1 MDKQK
6 EDNSQDLLSA
16 ALSQSGLMNFESP
29 VLNQPNT
36 QLQSNTVNFKECELL
51 TALKTE
57 QNKAPIPPHNP
68 PQVKMISSN
77 SILTSSSAS
86 IVTLAPQN
94 IVHHKTLPNTSG
106 ARTVTKINGPKIIK
120 IPALKAGSIIKINKF
135 GKADIIQRVKG
146 NVVQNGLNTLN
157 KESINTD
164 GAKQVTI
171 ASSLPTTII
180 RNTALDSKPQLPKT
194 IFLPAKDSAHS
205 NVISTT
211 RAGTPPIST
220 LRNPQKTAI
229 ISSIPPSTV
238 RLSRSA
244 SFNVPI
250 QRTQQIIS
258 TQIPAVPQTNKSQS
272 SCNLGS
278 LFVETVE
285 KSASFNAPHSPF
297 SLVLPEPNTQ
307 TTSQSLSHF
316 FTTNITSSDVSKS
329 HSIYASPSLQR
340 NIPPTVVPP
349 TIHIPQP
356 TPDTG
361 QGTVRFYGKGLAL
374 RTLSMPALKPGE
386 ELAAEEEREEEAEM
400 QHTHTYAL
408 YMPSKL
414 NIGHPHPDSVVET
427 SSLSSIM
434 PPDIKYQLSIP
445 QYTIDHCLLSALQLE
460 SVVYACQKHQ
470 MFLPNGERAGY
481 FIGDGPGVGKGR
493 TVAGVIYENYLL
505 GRKRALWFSVSND
518 LKYDAER
525 DLRDIG
531 AKNIK
536 VYSLNKFKYGKIT
549 AKNNGAAKKGVI
561 FGTYSSLIG
570 ESHQQGKYGTRLKQI
585 LNWVGEDFDGVI
597 IFDEC
602 HKAKNLVP
610 SGSGKSTKT
619 GHTVL
624 QLQTHLPNARVV
636 YASATGASE
645 PKNMAYMSRLG
656 LWGSGTPF
664 PQFTD
669 FIQAVERRGVG
680 AMELVAMD
688 MKLRGSYIARQL
700 SFYGVSFR
708 IEEVPLNNSFISMY
722 NKAVKLWM
730 LARAAFQAA
739 ASMIEAEY
747 HMKKSMWA
755 QFWSAH
761 QRFFKYLCLSAKVD
775 YTVSLVREAVKHGKC
790 VVIGLQSTGESRTLD
805 QLEKCNGELDDFV
818 STAKAVFETLIEN
831 HFPAPDR
838 KRVTAVLGRDFYKKE
853 EPAAVAAEKKAVKRK
868 RVNGFS
874 NSSKRHRGSN
884 SSDAASSSE
893 SDDDL
898 LSASDEDDLPT
909 SSSDE
914 DIHKIFGEPSDSE
927 DWEKSE
933 RKRNKNEHKLKNKSK
948 HNNNNGVKHE
958 DGDHSSTNHVTKST
972 NEKKEDASVVLKSL
986 DSVSGTLI
994 SSLPGMGPIEQ
1005 AQALKSELLEKLET
1019 LGSCLPNNM
1028 LDELID
1034 SLGGPE
1040 NVAEMTGRKG
1050 RVIATDEGNVEY
1062 QTRAESDVPVEL
1074 LNMTEKQRFMDG
1086 EKNIAIISEAAS
1098 SGISLQ
1104 ADKRARNQRRRLH
1117 ITLELPWSADRAIQ
1131 QFGRTHRSNQV
1142 NAPEYVFV
1150 ITELAGEHRF
1160 ASVVAKRL
1168 ESLGALTHGDRRA
1181 TESRDFS
1188 KYNYDNKYGRKALE
1202 LVLKSIAGYEMP
1214 IVPPPKNYK
1223 GNFFKDMEQAL
1234 QGVGLIMHEPGQVHY
1249 QLDKDYN
1256 NIFKFMNRMLG
1267 MEVEHQNGLFLFFTQ
1282 TLNAIVQDAKR
1293 SGQFDQG
1300 IVDLGAE
1307 NQIVEVLKTKEFPI
1321 MCGGRVSLQ
1330 SVQIERGIS
1339 WVDAL
1344 RIFEDGS
1351 IGSSS
1356 GFYVTLTQRNGKHMV
1371 ILIIESTSQ
1380 RHRGPATFVVYRPN
1394 TGKQVRKETL
1404 EDLKK
1409 KYKRVESDEAEVWW
1423 CKHHEASLDQ
1433 CSHRFW
1439 QGSCSKGNSLCHI
1452 GKRRRMYHV
1461 LAGSVLA
1468 VWRTV
1473 EEVLLMEGGSKYK
1486 MQVVRLKTQE
1496 GNRIVGVLI
1505 PTICVTSLMAALNR
1519 EAESIPISNNVVQ
1532 NFPQQL
1538 NEFSS
1543 DDSDDYEDV
1552 EPDEMLSSVLAPKSN
1567 VVWQL

>member
-1 MDKQK
+1 M
-6 EDNSQDLLSA
+6 
-16 ALSQSGLMNFESP
+16 
-29 VLNQPNT
+29 
-36 QLQSNTVNFKECELL
+36 
-51 TALKTE
+51 
-57 QNKAPIPPHNP
+57 
-68 PQVKMISSN
+68 
-77 SILTSSSAS
+77 
-86 IVTLAPQN
+86 
-94 IVHHKTLPNTSG
+94 
-106 ARTVTKINGPKIIK
+106 
-120 IPALKAGSIIKINKF
+120 
-135 GKADIIQRVKG
+135 
-146 NVVQNGLNTLN
+146 
-157 KESINTD
+157 
-164 GAKQVTI
+164 
-171 ASSLPTTII
+171 
-180 RNTALDSKPQLPKT
+180 
-194 IFLPAKDSAHS
+194 
-205 NVISTT
+205 
-211 RAGTPPIST
+211 
-220 LRNPQKTAI
+220 
-229 ISSIPPSTV
+229 
-238 RLSRSA
+238 
-244 SFNVPI
+244 
-250 QRTQQIIS
+250 
-258 TQIPAVPQTNKSQS
+258 
-272 SCNLGS
+272 
-278 LFVETVE
+278 
-285 KSASFNAPHSPF
+285 
-297 SLVLPEPNTQ
+297 
-307 TTSQSLSHF
+307 
-316 FTTNITSSDVSKS
+316 
-329 HSIYASPSLQR
+329 
-340 NIPPTVVPP
+340 
-349 TIHIPQP
+349 
-356 TPDTG
+356 
-361 QGTVRFYGKGLAL
+361 
-374 RTLSMPALKPGE
+374 KPGE
-386 ELAAEEEREEEAEM
+386 DLAAEEEREEEAEM
-400 QHTHTYAL
+400 HHSHTYAL

-414 NIGHPHPDSVVET
+414 NIGNPHPDSVVET

-434 PPDIKYQLSIP
+434 PPDIRYQLHLP
-445 QYTIDHCLLSALQLE
+445 QYTIDHGLLSALQLE
-460 SVVYACQKHQ
+460 SIVYACQKHEV
-470 MFLPNGERAGY
+470 FLPSGERAGY

-493 TVAGVIYENYLL
+493 TVAGVIHENYLL

-610 SGSGKSTKT
+610 SGTGKSTKT
-619 GHTVL
+619 GYTVL
-624 QLQTHLPNARVV
+624 QLQTHLPKARVV

-645 PKNMAYMSRLG
+645 PRNMAYMSRLG

-664 PQFTD
+664 PEFSH

-708 IEEVPLNNSFISMY
+708 IAEVPLNNSFIAMY

-775 YTVSLVREAVKHGKC
+775 YTVELVREAVKHGKC

-805 QLEKCNGELDDFV
+805 ELEKCNGELDDFV

-838 KRVTAVLGRDFYKKE
+838 KRKE
-853 EPAAVAAEKKAVKRK
+853 EGTAEKKALKRK
-868 RVNGFS
+868 RINGFVTKRQHLS
-874 NSSKRHRGSN
+874 NSSSE
-884 SSDAASSSE
+884 ASSSE
-893 SDDDL
+893 S
-898 LSASDEDDLPT
+898 EDDLP
-909 SSSDE
+909 SLSDDSSHYSSDE

-927 DWEKSE
+927 
-933 RKRNKNEHKLKNKSK
+933 
-948 HNNNNGVKHE
+948 
-958 DGDHSSTNHVTKST
+958 
-972 NEKKEDASVVLKSL
+972 
-986 DSVSGTLI
+986 GTLI

-1005 AQALKSELLEKLET
+1005 AQALKTELLERLQT

-1050 RVIATDEGNVEY
+1050 RNFWPQPSGGIITPTPSNNGHNVNSSSIL
-1062 QTRAESDVPVEL
+1062 TSSSPHL
-1074 LNMTEKQRFMDG
+1074 LFLLTSSSLLQRFMDG

-1202 LVLKSIAGYEMP
+1202 LVMKSIAGYDSP

-1223 GNFFKDMEQAL
+1223 GNFFNDIKQAL
-1234 QGVGLIMHEPGQVHY
+1234 LGVGLITQESGQAHY

-1267 MEVEHQNGLFLFFTQ
+1267 MEVEHQNGLFLFFTD

-1307 NQIVEVLKTKEFPI
+1307 SQNVEVVKSKDFPVSS
-1321 MCGGRVSLQ
+1321 GGRVSLQ
-1330 SVQIERGIS
+1330 TVQIERGIS
-1339 WVDAL
+1339 WNDAL
-1344 RIFEDGS
+1344 RIYEGGS
-1351 IGSSS
+1351 IGSNS
-1356 GFYVTLTQRNGKHMV
+1356 GFYITITQRNGKNMA
-1371 ILIIESTSQ
+1371 ILIIEYTSQ
-1380 RHRGPATFVVYRPN
+1380 RHRGPSTYIVYRPN
-1394 TGKQVRKETL
+1394 TGKQLRRETL
-1404 EDLKK
+1404 DELKK
-1409 KYKRVESDEAEVWW
+1409 KYKRVESDEAEQWW
-1423 CKHHEASLDQ
+1423 CKHYDASFDQ

-1439 QGSCSKGNSLCHI
+1439 QGACVRGNNGCHI
-1452 GKRRRMYHV
+1452 GRRRRMYHV

-1473 EEVLLMEGGSKYK
+1473 EEVLSLEGGSKYK
-1486 MQVVRLKTQE
+1486 MQIVRLKTQE
-1496 GNRIVGVLI
+1496 EKRLVGLLI
-1505 PTICVTSLMAALNR
+1505 PSICTTSLINAL
-1519 EAESIPISNNVVQ
+1519 
-1532 NFPQQL
+1532 
-1538 NEFSS
+1538 
-1543 DDSDDYEDV
+1543 
-1552 EPDEMLSSVLAPKSN
+1552 
-1567 VVWQL
+1567 

>member
-1 MDKQK
+1 
-6 EDNSQDLLSA
+6 
-16 ALSQSGLMNFESP
+16 
-29 VLNQPNT
+29 
-36 QLQSNTVNFKECELL
+36 
-51 TALKTE
+51 
-57 QNKAPIPPHNP
+57 
-68 PQVKMISSN
+68 
-77 SILTSSSAS
+77 
-86 IVTLAPQN
+86 
-94 IVHHKTLPNTSG
+94 
-106 ARTVTKINGPKIIK
+106 
-120 IPALKAGSIIKINKF
+120 
-135 GKADIIQRVKG
+135 
-146 NVVQNGLNTLN
+146 
-157 KESINTD
+157 
-164 GAKQVTI
+164 
-171 ASSLPTTII
+171 
-180 RNTALDSKPQLPKT
+180 
-194 IFLPAKDSAHS
+194 
-205 NVISTT
+205 
-211 RAGTPPIST
+211 
-220 LRNPQKTAI
+220 
-229 ISSIPPSTV
+229 
-238 RLSRSA
+238 
-244 SFNVPI
+244 
-250 QRTQQIIS
+250 
-258 TQIPAVPQTNKSQS
+258 
-272 SCNLGS
+272 
-278 LFVETVE
+278 
-285 KSASFNAPHSPF
+285 
-297 SLVLPEPNTQ
+297 
-307 TTSQSLSHF
+307 
-316 FTTNITSSDVSKS
+316 
-329 HSIYASPSLQR
+329 
-340 NIPPTVVPP
+340 
-349 TIHIPQP
+349 
-356 TPDTG
+356 
-361 QGTVRFYGKGLAL
+361 
-374 RTLSMPALKPGE
+374 
-386 ELAAEEEREEEAEM
+386 AAEEEREEEAEM
-400 QHTHTYAL
+400 HHSHTYAL

-414 NIGHPHPDSVVET
+414 NIGNPHPDSVVET

-434 PPDIKYQLSIP
+434 PPDIRYQLHLP
-445 QYTIDHCLLSALQLE
+445 QYTIDHGLLSALQLE
-460 SVVYACQKHQ
+460 SIVYACQKHEV
-470 MFLPNGERAGY
+470 FLPSGERAGY

-493 TVAGVIYENYLL
+493 TVAGVIHENYLL

-610 SGSGKSTKT
+610 SGTGKSTKT
-619 GHTVL
+619 GYTVL
-624 QLQTHLPNARVV
+624 QLQTHLPKARVV

-645 PKNMAYMSRLG
+645 PRNMAYMSRLG

-664 PQFTD
+664 PEFSH

-708 IEEVPLNNSFISMY
+708 IAEVPLNNSFIAMY

-775 YTVSLVREAVKHGKC
+775 YTVELVREAVKHGKC

-805 QLEKCNGELDDFV
+805 ELEKCNGELDDFV

-838 KRVTAVLGRDFYKKE
+838 KRVTALLGQDFYKKE
-853 EPAAVAAEKKAVKRK
+853 EGTAEKKALKRK
-868 RVNGFS
+868 RINGFVTKRQHLS
-874 NSSKRHRGSN
+874 NSSSE
-884 SSDAASSSE
+884 ASSSE
-893 SDDDL
+893 S
-898 LSASDEDDLPT
+898 EDDLP
-909 SSSDE
+909 SLSDDSSHYSSDE

-927 DWEKSE
+927 GE
-933 RKRNKNEHKLKNKSK
+933 RMTFSFSIPRRLLIFYFVGEVLLCSFFKTKFKLIFFC
-948 HNNNNGVKHE
+948 
-958 DGDHSSTNHVTKST
+958 TN
-972 NEKKEDASVVLKSL
+972 L
-986 DSVSGTLI
+986 GTLI

-1005 AQALKSELLEKLET
+1005 AQALKTELLERLQT

-1040 NVAEMTGRKG
+1040 NVAENFWPQPSGGIITPTPSNNGH
-1050 RVIATDEGNVEY
+1050 NVNSSSIL
-1062 QTRAESDVPVEL
+1062 TSSSPHL
-1074 LNMTEKQRFMDG
+1074 LFLLTSSSLLQRFMDG

-1202 LVLKSIAGYEMP
+1202 LVMKSIAGYDSP

-1223 GNFFKDMEQAL
+1223 GNFFN
-1234 QGVGLIMHEPGQVHY
+1234 
-1249 QLDKDYN
+1249 DYN

-1267 MEVEHQNGLFLFFTQ
+1267 MEVEHQNGLFLFFTD

-1300 IVDLGAE
+1300 IVGKKNAE
-1307 NQIVEVLKTKEFPI
+1307 FQNVEVVKSKDFPVSS
-1321 MCGGRVSLQ
+1321 GGRVSLQ
-1330 SVQIERGIS
+1330 TVQIERGIS
-1339 WVDAL
+1339 WNDAL
-1344 RIFEDGS
+1344 RIYEGGS
-1351 IGSSS
+1351 IGSNS
-1356 GFYVTLTQRNGKHMV
+1356 GFYITITQRNGKNMA
-1371 ILIIESTSQ
+1371 ILIIEYTSQ
-1380 RHRGPATFVVYRPN
+1380 RHRGPSTYIVYRPN
-1394 TGKQVRKETL
+1394 TGKQLRRETL
-1404 EDLKK
+1404 DELKK
-1409 KYKRVESDEAEVWW
+1409 KYKRVESDEAEQWW
-1423 CKHHEASLDQ
+1423 CKHYDASFDQ

-1439 QGSCSKGNSLCHI
+1439 QGACVRGNNGCHI
-1452 GKRRRMYHV
+1452 GRRRRMYHV

-1473 EEVLLMEGGSKYK
+1473 EEVLS
-1486 MQVVRLKTQE
+1486 
-1496 GNRIVGVLI
+1496 
-1505 PTICVTSLMAALNR
+1505 
-1519 EAESIPISNNVVQ
+1519 
-1532 NFPQQL
+1532 
-1538 NEFSS
+1538 
-1543 DDSDDYEDV
+1543 
-1552 EPDEMLSSVLAPKSN
+1552 
-1567 VVWQL
+1567 

>member
-1 MDKQK
+1 D
-6 EDNSQDLLSA
+6 
-16 ALSQSGLMNFESP
+16 
-29 VLNQPNT
+29 
-36 QLQSNTVNFKECELL
+36 
-51 TALKTE
+51 
-57 QNKAPIPPHNP
+57 
-68 PQVKMISSN
+68 
-77 SILTSSSAS
+77 
-86 IVTLAPQN
+86 
-94 IVHHKTLPNTSG
+94 
-106 ARTVTKINGPKIIK
+106 
-120 IPALKAGSIIKINKF
+120 
-135 GKADIIQRVKG
+135 
-146 NVVQNGLNTLN
+146 
-157 KESINTD
+157 
-164 GAKQVTI
+164 
-171 ASSLPTTII
+171 
-180 RNTALDSKPQLPKT
+180 
-194 IFLPAKDSAHS
+194 
-205 NVISTT
+205 
-211 RAGTPPIST
+211 
-220 LRNPQKTAI
+220 
-229 ISSIPPSTV
+229 
-238 RLSRSA
+238 
-244 SFNVPI
+244 
-250 QRTQQIIS
+250 
-258 TQIPAVPQTNKSQS
+258 
-272 SCNLGS
+272 
-278 LFVETVE
+278 
-285 KSASFNAPHSPF
+285 
-297 SLVLPEPNTQ
+297 
-307 TTSQSLSHF
+307 
-316 FTTNITSSDVSKS
+316 
-329 HSIYASPSLQR
+329 
-340 NIPPTVVPP
+340 
-349 TIHIPQP
+349 
-356 TPDTG
+356 
-361 QGTVRFYGKGLAL
+361 
-374 RTLSMPALKPGE
+374 
-386 ELAAEEEREEEAEM
+386 LAAEEEREEEAEM
-400 QHTHTYAL
+400 HHSHTYAL

-414 NIGHPHPDSVVET
+414 NIGNPHPDSVVET

-434 PPDIKYQLSIP
+434 PPDIRYQLHLP
-445 QYTIDHCLLSALQLE
+445 QYTIDHGLLSALQLE
-460 SVVYACQKHQ
+460 SIVYACQKHEV
-470 MFLPNGERAGY
+470 FLPSGERAGY

-493 TVAGVIYENYLL
+493 TVAGVIHENYLL

-610 SGSGKSTKT
+610 SGTGKSTKT
-619 GHTVL
+619 GYTVL
-624 QLQTHLPNARVV
+624 QLQTHLPKARVV

-645 PKNMAYMSRLG
+645 PRNMAYMSRLG

-664 PQFTD
+664 PEFSH

-708 IEEVPLNNSFISMY
+708 IAEVPLNNSFIAMY

-775 YTVSLVREAVKHGKC
+775 YTVELVREAVKHGKC

-805 QLEKCNGELDDFV
+805 ELEKCNGELDDFV

-838 KRVTAVLGRDFYKKE
+838 KRVTALLGQDFYKKE
-853 EPAAVAAEKKAVKRK
+853 EGTAEKKALKRK
-868 RVNGFS
+868 RINGFVTSVTVGYLYSNDCPCFNFQRHLFLLTKKISMSNLNMHDSAAKRQHLS
-874 NSSKRHRGSN
+874 NSSSE
-884 SSDAASSSE
+884 ASSSE
-893 SDDDL
+893 S
-898 LSASDEDDLPT
+898 EDDLP
-909 SSSDE
+909 SLSDDSSHYSSDE

-927 DWEKSE
+927 GE
-933 RKRNKNEHKLKNKSK
+933 RMTFSFSIPRRLLIFYFVSIIQSINTSVKLSKKIYLYLEVIFILGSIRTYFEVLILKKRNKNETKSKNKS
-948 HNNNNGVKHE
+948 NPSNGHE
-958 DGDHSSTNHVTKST
+958 EVEKKPTTNHVVTKET
-972 NEKKEDASVVLKSL
+972 KENASDILKSL
-986 DSVSGTLI
+986 DCFKLIFFCTNLGTLI

-1005 AQALKSELLEKLET
+1005 AQALKTELLERLQT

-1050 RVIATDEGNVEY
+1050 RV
-1062 QTRAESDVPVEL
+1062 
-1074 LNMTEKQRFMDG
+1074 RFMDG

-1202 LVLKSIAGYEMP
+1202 LVMKSIAGYDSP

-1223 GNFFKDMEQAL
+1223 GNFFNGTDKNALVSITCCPDRQKVLLCRLQAL
-1234 QGVGLIMHEPGQVHY
+1234 T
-1249 QLDKDYN
+1249 
-1256 NIFKFMNRMLG
+1256 
-1267 MEVEHQNGLFLFFTQ
+1267 NGLFLFFTD

-1307 NQIVEVLKTKEFPI
+1307 SQNVEVVKSKDFPVSS
-1321 MCGGRVSLQ
+1321 GGRVSLQ
-1330 SVQIERGIS
+1330 TVQIERGIS
-1339 WVDAL
+1339 WNDAL
-1344 RIFEDGS
+1344 RIYEGGS
-1351 IGSSS
+1351 IGSNS
-1356 GFYVTLTQRNGKHMV
+1356 GFYITITQRNGKNMA
-1371 ILIIESTSQ
+1371 ILIIEYTSQ
-1380 RHRGPATFVVYRPN
+1380 RHRGPSTYIVYRPN
-1394 TGKQVRKETL
+1394 TGKQLRRETL
-1404 EDLKK
+1404 DELKK
-1409 KYKRVESDEAEVWW
+1409 KYKRVESDEAEQWW
-1423 CKHHEASLDQ
+1423 CKHYDASFDQ

-1439 QGSCSKGNSLCHI
+1439 QGACVRGNNGCHI
-1452 GKRRRMYHV
+1452 GRRRRMYHV

-1473 EEVLLMEGGSKYK
+1473 EEVLSLEGGSKYK
-1486 MQVVRLKTQE
+1486 MQIVRLKTQE
-1496 GNRIVGVLI
+1496 EKRLVGKLI
-1505 PTICVTSLMAALNR
+1505 
-1519 EAESIPISNNVVQ
+1519 
-1532 NFPQQL
+1532 
-1538 NEFSS
+1538 
-1543 DDSDDYEDV
+1543 
-1552 EPDEMLSSVLAPKSN
+1552 
-1567 VVWQL
+1567 

>member
-1 MDKQK
+1 
-6 EDNSQDLLSA
+6 
-16 ALSQSGLMNFESP
+16 
-29 VLNQPNT
+29 
-36 QLQSNTVNFKECELL
+36 
-51 TALKTE
+51 
-57 QNKAPIPPHNP
+57 
-68 PQVKMISSN
+68 MISSN

-356 TPDTG
+356 TPDTE
-361 QGTVRFYGKGLAL
+361 
-374 RTLSMPALKPGE
+374 LKPGE

-868 RVNGFS
+868 RVNGFVS
-874 NSSKRHRGSN
+874 T
-884 SSDAASSSE
+884 E

-927 DWEKSE
+927 GSKIDFFAISIFIGSYNVKPPVAGIHSFNSVCHLQRKSQATQ
-933 RKRNKNEHKLKNKSK
+933 KNKK
-948 HNNNNGVKHE
+948 LNG
-958 DGDHSSTNHVTKST
+958 
-972 NEKKEDASVVLKSL
+972 AFF
-986 DSVSGTLI
+986 
-994 SSLPGMGPIEQ
+994 PGMGPIEQ

-1214 IVPPPKNYK
+1214 IVPPQRLTDTAGQLRKFN
-1223 GNFFKDMEQAL
+1223 MEQAL

-1249 QLDKDYN
+1249 QLDKVISSIDYN

-1519 EAESIPISNNVVQ
+1519 E
-1532 NFPQQL
+1532 
-1538 NEFSS
+1538 
-1543 DDSDDYEDV
+1543 DDYED
-1552 EPDEMLSSVLAPKSN
+1552 
-1567 VVWQL
+1567 

>member
-1 MDKQK
+1 
-6 EDNSQDLLSA
+6 
-16 ALSQSGLMNFESP
+16 
-29 VLNQPNT
+29 
-36 QLQSNTVNFKECELL
+36 
-51 TALKTE
+51 
-57 QNKAPIPPHNP
+57 
-68 PQVKMISSN
+68 
-77 SILTSSSAS
+77 
-86 IVTLAPQN
+86 
-94 IVHHKTLPNTSG
+94 
-106 ARTVTKINGPKIIK
+106 
-120 IPALKAGSIIKINKF
+120 
-135 GKADIIQRVKG
+135 
-146 NVVQNGLNTLN
+146 
-157 KESINTD
+157 
-164 GAKQVTI
+164 
-171 ASSLPTTII
+171 
-180 RNTALDSKPQLPKT
+180 
-194 IFLPAKDSAHS
+194 
-205 NVISTT
+205 
-211 RAGTPPIST
+211 
-220 LRNPQKTAI
+220 
-229 ISSIPPSTV
+229 
-238 RLSRSA
+238 
-244 SFNVPI
+244 
-250 QRTQQIIS
+250 
-258 TQIPAVPQTNKSQS
+258 
-272 SCNLGS
+272 
-278 LFVETVE
+278 
-285 KSASFNAPHSPF
+285 
-297 SLVLPEPNTQ
+297 
-307 TTSQSLSHF
+307 
-316 FTTNITSSDVSKS
+316 
-329 HSIYASPSLQR
+329 
-340 NIPPTVVPP
+340 
-349 TIHIPQP
+349 
-356 TPDTG
+356 
-361 QGTVRFYGKGLAL
+361 
-374 RTLSMPALKPGE
+374 
-386 ELAAEEEREEEAEM
+386 EEEREEEAEM
-400 QHTHTYAL
+400 HHSHTYAL

-414 NIGHPHPDSVVET
+414 NIGNPHPDSVVET

-434 PPDIKYQLSIP
+434 PPDIRYQLHLP
-445 QYTIDHCLLSALQLE
+445 QYTIDHGLLSALQLE
-460 SVVYACQKHQ
+460 SIVYACQKHEV
-470 MFLPNGERAGY
+470 FLPSGERAGY

-493 TVAGVIYENYLL
+493 TVAGVIHENYLL

-610 SGSGKSTKT
+610 SGTGKSTKT
-619 GHTVL
+619 GYTVL
-624 QLQTHLPNARVV
+624 QLQTHLPKARVV

-645 PKNMAYMSRLG
+645 PRNMAYMSRLG

-664 PQFTD
+664 PEFSH

-708 IEEVPLNNSFISMY
+708 IAEVPLNNSFIAMY

-775 YTVSLVREAVKHGKC
+775 YTVELVREAVKHGKC

-805 QLEKCNGELDDFV
+805 ELEKCNGELDDFV

-838 KRVTAVLGRDFYKKE
+838 KRVTALLGQDFYKKE
-853 EPAAVAAEKKAVKRK
+853 EGTAEKKALKRK
-868 RVNGFS
+868 RINGFS
-874 NSSKRHRGSN
+874 SSAAKRQHLSN
-884 SSDAASSSE
+884 SSSEASSSE
-893 SDDDL
+893 S
-898 LSASDEDDLPT
+898 EDDLP
-909 SSSDE
+909 SLSDDSSHYSSDE

-927 DWEKSE
+927 GERMTFSFSIPRHWDKAE
-933 RKRNKNEHKLKNKSK
+933 RKRNKNETKSKNKS
-948 HNNNNGVKHE
+948 NPSNGHE
-958 DGDHSSTNHVTKST
+958 EVEKKPTTNHVVTKET
-972 NEKKEDASVVLKSL
+972 KENASDILKSL
-986 DSVSGTLI
+986 DCVS
-994 SSLPGMGPIEQ
+994 EQ
-1005 AQALKSELLEKLET
+1005 AQALKTELLERLQT

-1050 RVIATDEGNVEY
+1050 RNFWPQPSGGIITPTPSNNGHNVNSSSIL
-1062 QTRAESDVPVEL
+1062 TSSSPHL
-1074 LNMTEKQRFMDG
+1074 LFLLTSSSLLQRFMDG

-1202 LVLKSIAGYEMP
+1202 LVMKSIAGYDSP

-1223 GNFFKDMEQAL
+1223 GNFFNDIKQAL
-1234 QGVGLIMHEPGQVHY
+1234 LGVGLITQESGQAHY

-1267 MEVEHQNGLFLFFTQ
+1267 MEVEHQNGLFLFFTD

-1307 NQIVEVLKTKEFPI
+1307 SQNVEVVKSKDFPVSS
-1321 MCGGRVSLQ
+1321 GGRVSLQ
-1330 SVQIERGIS
+1330 TVQIERGIS
-1339 WVDAL
+1339 WNDAL
-1344 RIFEDGS
+1344 RIYEGGS
-1351 IGSSS
+1351 IGSNS
-1356 GFYVTLTQRNGKHMV
+1356 GFYITITQRNGKNMA
-1371 ILIIESTSQ
+1371 ILIIEYTSQ
-1380 RHRGPATFVVYRPN
+1380 RHRGPSTYIVYRPN
-1394 TGKQVRKETL
+1394 TGKQLRRETL
-1404 EDLKK
+1404 DELKK
-1409 KYKRVESDEAEVWW
+1409 KYKRVESDEAEQWW
-1423 CKHHEASLDQ
+1423 CKHYDASFDQ

-1439 QGSCSKGNSLCHI
+1439 QGACVRGNNGCHI
-1452 GKRRRMYHV
+1452 GRRRRMYHV

-1473 EEVLLMEGGSKYK
+1473 EEVLSLEGGSKYK
-1486 MQVVRLKTQE
+1486 MQIVRLKTQE
-1496 GNRIVGVLI
+1496 EKRLVGLLI
-1505 PTICVTSLMAALNR
+1505 PSICTTSLINALN
-1519 EAESIPISNNVVQ
+1519 
-1532 NFPQQL
+1532 
-1538 NEFSS
+1538 
-1543 DDSDDYEDV
+1543 
-1552 EPDEMLSSVLAPKSN
+1552 
-1567 VVWQL
+1567 

>member
-1 MDKQK
+1 
-6 EDNSQDLLSA
+6 
-16 ALSQSGLMNFESP
+16 
-29 VLNQPNT
+29 
-36 QLQSNTVNFKECELL
+36 
-51 TALKTE
+51 
-57 QNKAPIPPHNP
+57 
-68 PQVKMISSN
+68 
-77 SILTSSSAS
+77 
-86 IVTLAPQN
+86 
-94 IVHHKTLPNTSG
+94 
-106 ARTVTKINGPKIIK
+106 
-120 IPALKAGSIIKINKF
+120 
-135 GKADIIQRVKG
+135 
-146 NVVQNGLNTLN
+146 
-157 KESINTD
+157 
-164 GAKQVTI
+164 
-171 ASSLPTTII
+171 
-180 RNTALDSKPQLPKT
+180 
-194 IFLPAKDSAHS
+194 
-205 NVISTT
+205 
-211 RAGTPPIST
+211 
-220 LRNPQKTAI
+220 
-229 ISSIPPSTV
+229 
-238 RLSRSA
+238 
-244 SFNVPI
+244 
-250 QRTQQIIS
+250 
-258 TQIPAVPQTNKSQS
+258 
-272 SCNLGS
+272 
-278 LFVETVE
+278 
-285 KSASFNAPHSPF
+285 
-297 SLVLPEPNTQ
+297 
-307 TTSQSLSHF
+307 
-316 FTTNITSSDVSKS
+316 
-329 HSIYASPSLQR
+329 
-340 NIPPTVVPP
+340 
-349 TIHIPQP
+349 
-356 TPDTG
+356 
-361 QGTVRFYGKGLAL
+361 
-374 RTLSMPALKPGE
+374 
-386 ELAAEEEREEEAEM
+386 EEEREEEAEM
-400 QHTHTYAL
+400 HHSHTYAL

-414 NIGHPHPDSVVET
+414 NIGNPHPDSVVET

-434 PPDIKYQLSIP
+434 PPDIRYQLHLP
-445 QYTIDHCLLSALQLE
+445 QYTIDHGLLSALQLE
-460 SVVYACQKHQ
+460 SIVYACQKHEV
-470 MFLPNGERAGY
+470 FLPSGERAGY

-493 TVAGVIYENYLL
+493 TVAGVIHENYLL

-536 VYSLNKFKYGKIT
+536 VYSLNKVRLICLSNSLRNIYLIRIGDICLFQFKYGKIT

-610 SGSGKSTKT
+610 SGTGKSTKT
-619 GHTVL
+619 GYTVL
-624 QLQTHLPNARVV
+624 QLQTHLPKARVV

-645 PKNMAYMSRLG
+645 PRNMAYMSRLG

-664 PQFTD
+664 PEFSH
-669 FIQAVERRGVG
+669 FIQVGVLALFSCRFILFNFNIYDSNNQENLYVTSFLLAVERRGVG

-708 IEEVPLNNSFISMY
+708 IAEVPLNNSFIAMY

-775 YTVSLVREAVKHGKC
+775 YTVELVREAVKHGKC

-805 QLEKCNGELDDFV
+805 ELEKCNGELDDFV

-838 KRVTAVLGRDFYKKE
+838 KRVTALLGQDFYKKE
-853 EPAAVAAEKKAVKRK
+853 EGTAEKKALKRK
-868 RVNGFS
+868 RINGFVTKRQHLS
-874 NSSKRHRGSN
+874 NSSSE
-884 SSDAASSSE
+884 ASSSE
-893 SDDDL
+893 S
-898 LSASDEDDLPT
+898 EDDLP
-909 SSSDE
+909 SLSDDSSHYSSDE

-927 DWEKSE
+927 GERMTFSFSIPRHWDKAE
-933 RKRNKNEHKLKNKSK
+933 RKRNKNETKSKNKS
-948 HNNNNGVKHE
+948 NPSNGHE
-958 DGDHSSTNHVTKST
+958 EVEKKPTTNHVVTKET
-972 NEKKEDASVVLKSL
+972 KENASDILKSL
-986 DSVSGTLI
+986 DLLLCSFFKTKFKLIFFCTNLGTLI

-1005 AQALKSELLEKLET
+1005 AQALKTELLERLQT

-1050 RVIATDEGNVEY
+1050 RNFWPQPSGGIITPTPSNNGHNVNSSSIL
-1062 QTRAESDVPVEL
+1062 TSSSPHL
-1074 LNMTEKQRFMDG
+1074 LFLLTSSSLLQRFMDG

-1202 LVLKSIAGYEMP
+1202 LVMKSIAGYDSP

-1223 GNFFKDMEQAL
+1223 GNFFNVWLMIINNSPALIINILSILPIALFWIKSEISSNDDIKQAL
-1234 QGVGLIMHEPGQVHY
+1234 LGVGLITQESGQAHY

-1267 MEVEHQNGLFLFFTQ
+1267 MEVEHQNGLFLFFTD

-1307 NQIVEVLKTKEFPI
+1307 SQNVEVVKSKDFPVSS
-1321 MCGGRVSLQ
+1321 GGRVSLQ
-1330 SVQIERGIS
+1330 TVQIERGIS
-1339 WVDAL
+1339 WNDAL
-1344 RIFEDGS
+1344 RIYEGGS
-1351 IGSSS
+1351 IGSNS
-1356 GFYVTLTQRNGKHMV
+1356 GFYITITQRNGKNMA
-1371 ILIIESTSQ
+1371 ILIIEYTSQ
-1380 RHRGPATFVVYRPN
+1380 RHRGPSTYIVYRPN
-1394 TGKQVRKETL
+1394 TGKQLRRETL
-1404 EDLKK
+1404 DELKK
-1409 KYKRVESDEAEVWW
+1409 KYKRVESDEAEQWW
-1423 CKHHEASLDQ
+1423 CKHYDASFDQ
-1433 CSHRFW
+1433 CT
-1439 QGSCSKGNSLCHI
+1439 
-1452 GKRRRMYHV
+1452 
-1461 LAGSVLA
+1461 GSVLA

-1473 EEVLLMEGGSKYK
+1473 EEVLSLEGGSKYK
-1486 MQVVRLKTQE
+1486 MQIVRLKTQE
-1496 GNRIVGVLI
+1496 EKRLVGLLI
-1505 PTICVTSLMAALNR
+1505 PSICTTSLINALNL
-1519 EAESIPISNNVVQ
+1519 EATNAQQLGDVVQ
-1532 NFPQQL
+1532 PFLPSND
-1538 NEFSS
+1538 FSS
-1543 DDSDDYEDV
+1543 
-1552 EPDEMLSSVLAPKSN
+1552 
-1567 VVWQL
+1567 